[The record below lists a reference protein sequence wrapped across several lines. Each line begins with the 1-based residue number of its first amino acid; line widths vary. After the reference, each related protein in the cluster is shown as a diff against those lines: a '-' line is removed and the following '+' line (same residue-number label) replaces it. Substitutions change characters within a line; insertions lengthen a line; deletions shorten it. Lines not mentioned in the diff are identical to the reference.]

1 MFVFCCLLSDWDD
14 ECLAVIGPVD
24 GGDGPSDADTQEDV
38 DGVTSRHV
46 TDRRVGVL
54 ILSGRH
60 FTGEHV
66 CSIGCFVPRVGV
78 DDCQKMEEK
87 WKRKRKQV
95 HNRVSSSSMIAI

>member
-1 MFVFCCLLSDWDD
+1 M
-14 ECLAVIGPVD
+14 IGPVD

-66 CSIGCFVPRVGV
+66 CSIGCGATGRSRRLSK
-78 DDCQKMEEK
+78 DEDK
-87 WKRKRKQV
+87 WKRKRKQKCTIVLV
-95 HNRVSSSSMIAI
+95 HRP